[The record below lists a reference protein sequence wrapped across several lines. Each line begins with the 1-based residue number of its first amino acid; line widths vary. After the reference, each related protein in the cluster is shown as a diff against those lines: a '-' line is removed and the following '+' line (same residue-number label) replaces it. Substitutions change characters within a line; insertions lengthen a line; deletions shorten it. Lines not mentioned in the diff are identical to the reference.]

1 MIRYLSVGSTS
12 LDDPSERRRFALFV
26 ASKCRLPARERIT
39 LPEAVILNRLAT
51 AFRVLFPFGRRI
63 TQFLK
68 RAWNIGSP
76 QQSGKDISGNILSPL
91 ILPAKASIFRCRGE
105 QIDLHKSMIKSGTK
119 CCGLIL
125 AGGFNATDF

>member
-1 MIRYLSVGSTS
+1 M
-12 LDDPSERRRFALFV
+12 DDPSERRRFALFV

-68 RAWNIGSP
+68 RAWNIVSP
-76 QQSGKDISGNILSPL
+76 QQSDKDISGNILSPL
-91 ILPAKASIFRCRGE
+91 ILPRKASLFRCRGG
-105 QIDLHKSMIKSGTK
+105 QIAPHKSMNKSGTK
-119 CCGLIL
+119 CYGLIL
-125 AGGFNATDF
+125 TRRFNTTDF